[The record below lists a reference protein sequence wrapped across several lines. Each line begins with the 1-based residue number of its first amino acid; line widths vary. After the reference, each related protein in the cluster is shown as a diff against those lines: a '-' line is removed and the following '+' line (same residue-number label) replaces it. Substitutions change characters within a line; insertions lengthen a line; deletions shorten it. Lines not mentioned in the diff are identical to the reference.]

1 MKSLFSP
8 IKKFK
13 FSSYYVIT
21 GRHIGFY
28 KRFFVQGLASTIL
41 KILFLKLVEIK
52 ITITSV
58 I

>member
-1 MKSLFSP
+1 MISLFSP
-8 IKKFK
+8 IKNSN

-28 KRFFVQGLASTIL
+28 KRFVQGLASTIL
-41 KILFLKLVEIK
+41 KMIFLKLVEIRMTM
-52 ITITSV
+52 INV